1 MAQKLRTPST
11 FPEGQSLFPS
21 TYVRQF
27 STVCNFRRSDTHS
40 GLCRH
45 PNIHSHRNRHHI
57 SRQEIFFLTI
67 TFTLSNK
74 FTCTIIFYFVV
85 FFCLLLLIS
94 SLSAVWTNYLSSID
108 ILYKYCNRINTTDLC
123 LFSVM
128 FKIL

>member
-1 MAQKLRTPST
+1 MAQKLRTPSA

-57 SRQEIFFLTI
+57 SRQEIFFFNDYFYIIKQIYLYYYILFCGFLLFI
-67 TFTLSNK
+67 TAHILS
-74 FTCTIIFYFVV
+74 V
-85 FFCLLLLIS
+85 S
-94 SLSAVWTNYLSSID
+94 SVD
-108 ILYKYCNRINTTDLC
+108 
-123 LFSVM
+123 
-128 FKIL
+128 